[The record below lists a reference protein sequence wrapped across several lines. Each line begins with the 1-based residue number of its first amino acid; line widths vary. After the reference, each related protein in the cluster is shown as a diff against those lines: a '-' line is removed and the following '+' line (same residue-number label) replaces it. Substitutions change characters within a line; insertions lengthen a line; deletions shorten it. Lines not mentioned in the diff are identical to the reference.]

1 MRKYLS
7 ENELRDAELIWLLD
21 LTLGGT
27 HYFFSTESLSIPSDY
42 GDIFFDGTLTDV
54 SVEGELEFAT
64 PDFNMPSAQVS
75 LTFKTDLAR
84 LIAQGVDLGS
94 ASAELSI
101 FRRESGD
108 DYDDRIVILQGPV
121 DVPSY
126 GALGEPVSFTIEAD
140 FIRNQNQMPSP
151 NAVIDE
157 SVNWP
162 NSVENSQGAVYP
174 MIFGAPGSQG
184 FAGSPVYIVND
195 PGSGNRTGLVAG
207 HACTATQ
214 VTLIGIKS
222 SDSSFLNKGTRTI
235 TGDVDT
241 SGQPYSYI
249 NVPSSDYE
257 DSNTYWVRW
266 DKGEGGLINPYT
278 TSVTASGSKTVEPIS
293 GAGDI
298 LRYLLTRSGSR
309 VDDARC
315 FAASHALNAIQL
327 DFYLAEVVDIME
339 FVKSEIMPLLPCS
352 LRSSGEGLYPVV
364 WRYDATVEDAKANLT
379 ANIDIFRSSMVEYQ
393 TGTVY
398 NDITINYRHNSR
410 FNKLMKKLTVT
421 GDITKV
427 PTGFISQNSY
437 TLASANRY
445 GLKSLSIDTELI
457 SSRASAG
464 RVINW
469 MSRAYSGQHR
479 TIKYKGRKKL
489 AYIEIGDVVVIN
501 DPDLS
506 LENQI
511 VLVQAVEW
519 GESDLTFTFLLIPD
533 IPRDTIPVG

>member
-21 LTLGGT
+21 LTLGGA
-27 HYFFSTESLSIPSDY
+27 HYFFSTESIAIPSDD

-94 ASAELSI
+94 ATAELSV

-157 SVNWP
+157 KVNWP

-174 MIFGAPGSQG
+174 MIFGAPGSQV

-207 HACTATQ
+207 HPCTATQ

-222 SDSSFLNKGTRTI
+222 ADSSFLNKGAKTI
-235 TGDVDT
+235 TTDVDT

-249 NVPSSDYE
+249 DVPNADY
-257 DSNTYWVRW
+257 DASNTYWARW
-266 DKGEGGLINPYT
+266 DQGEGGLINPYT
-278 TSVTASGSKTVEPIS
+278 TSVTQSGSKTVEPIS

-298 LRYLLTRSGSR
+298 LRYLLTRSGAR
-309 VDDARC
+309 VDESRC
-315 FAASHALNAIQL
+315 FAASHSLNAIQL
-327 DFYLAEVVDIME
+327 DFYLAEVVDIMDV
-339 FVKSEIMPLLPCS
+339 VKSEIMPLLPCS
-352 LRSSGEGLYPVV
+352 LRSSGDGLYPVV

-379 ANIDIFRSSMVEYQ
+379 ANIDIYRSSMVEYQ

-421 GDITKV
+421 GDITIV

-479 TIKYKGRKKL
+479 TIQYKGRKKL

-519 GESDLTFTFLLIPD
+519 GDADLTFTFLLIPD